1 MQEIL
6 EKYQVRK
13 TNKQKSAFIDYL
25 KNRLS
30 KHGYDATIEE
40 KGKWLFK
47 SRNIIVGNPET
58 AKYFVTAHYDT
69 PPISPFPN
77 FMFPTNI
84 PMFIIFQSLL
94 TIFLFAVAW
103 LISIPF
109 AMLPI
114 SGEAY
119 VYIYEAIMFGMLLM
133 LMFGPANKH
142 CANDNT
148 SGVITL
154 IKILEKM
161 PEQYRNDICIV
172 FFDNEEKGLFGSQ
185 FFAKKHKNIVKNKIV
200 INMDCVGDGQNIVF
214 MSKRKARKD
223 KDLQKFINAMQ
234 ESVGDKNIN
243 FMPKKMKFMMFPSDQ
258 ANFDKGVGVCS
269 VRKSFLGYYA
279 GRIHTPFDTKCDE
292 VNIEF
297 LSDGIVKSMEVL
309 KDER

>member
-13 TNKQKSAFIDYL
+13 TNKQKDVFIKYL
-25 KNRLS
+25 KDRLS
-30 KHGYDATIEE
+30 KNNYTIDIEE
-40 KGKWLFK
+40 KGKWVFK
-47 SRNIIVGNPET
+47 SKNIIVGNPDT
-58 AKYFVTAHYDT
+58 AKCIITAHYDT

-84 PMFIIFQSLL
+84 PMFILFQLLL
-94 TIFLFAVAW
+94 TVFIFAICWVV
-103 LISIPF
+103 SIPF

-114 SGEAY
+114 SGELY
-119 VYIYEAIMFGMLLM
+119 VYIYELLLFGFLGL

-154 IKILEKM
+154 VKILEKM
-161 PEQYRNDICIV
+161 PEQYRKDICVV

-185 FFAKKHKNIVKNKIV
+185 FFAKKHKDVKKDKLV
-200 INMDCVGDGQNIVF
+200 INIDCVGDGNNILF

-223 KDLQKFINAMQ
+223 DRLSKIINAMQ
-234 ESVGDKNIN
+234 NSVDGNIN

-269 VRKSFLGYYA
+269 VRKGIFGLYA

-292 VNIEF
+292 KNIEF
-297 LSDGIVKSMEVL
+297 LSNGIIKYME
-309 KDER
+309 DAYEG

>member
-13 TNKQKSAFIDYL
+13 TNKQKTAFIEYL
-25 KNRLS
+25 KDRLS
-30 KHGYDATIEE
+30 KIGYDVKIEE
-40 KGKWLFK
+40 KGKGLFK
-47 SRNIIVGNPET
+47 SRNIVVGDVDS
-58 AKYFVTAHYDT
+58 AKFIVTAHYDT

-84 PMFIIFQSLL
+84 PMFLLFQTFL
-94 TIFLFAVAW
+94 TIFIFFITWV
-103 LISIPF
+103 ISIPF

-114 SGEAY
+114 SGETY
-119 VYIYEAIMFGMLLM
+119 VYIYEAIIFGFLFF

-148 SGVITL
+148 SGTITL
-154 IKILEKM
+154 VKILEKM
-161 PEQYRNDICIV
+161 PEKYRNNICVV

-185 FFAKKHKNIVKNKIV
+185 FFAKKHKKVVKDKILINI
-200 INMDCVGDGQNIVF
+200 DCVGDGSNILF

-223 KDLQKFINAMQ
+223 EDLQKIINAMQ
-234 ESVGDKNIN
+234 ESVNDKEIN
-243 FMPKKMKFMMFPSDQ
+243 FMPRKMKFMMFPSDQ

-269 VRKSFLGYYA
+269 VKKSFIGYYA

-292 VNIEF
+292 KNIEF
-297 LSDGIVKSMEVL
+297 LSNGIIKSLEVFY
-309 KDER
+309 EG